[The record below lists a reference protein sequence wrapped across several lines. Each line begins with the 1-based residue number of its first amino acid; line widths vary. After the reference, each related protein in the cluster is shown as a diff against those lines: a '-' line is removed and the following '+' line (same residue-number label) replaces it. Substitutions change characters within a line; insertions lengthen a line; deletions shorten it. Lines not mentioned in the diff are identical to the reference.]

1 MKNNKIEKIYEVIK
15 ENGRALNLHEIKAM
29 TGVGNGYNYSN
40 NNTTCAVAT
49 TSKKSQKIYDV
60 VTNISGKVNLHTIKA
75 MTGAGNGYAAQ
86 NTIKSSDINNS
97 YITESCNHKS
107 KKINEILNT
116 AGVRL
121 NLHQIKAMTGA
132 GNGYIQ

>member
-1 MKNNKIEKIYEVIK
+1 MRNNKIEKIYEVIK

-40 NNTTCAVAT
+40 NTTCAVAT
-49 TSKKSQKIYDV
+49 TSNKSQKIYDV

-86 NTIKSSDINNS
+86 NTIKSSDINNTYIADS
-97 YITESCNHKS
+97 YNHKS
-107 KKINEILNT
+107 HKINELLNN
-116 AGVRL
+116 AGMKL

-132 GNGYIQ
+132 GNGYMQ